1 MKKKYFKYLLLF
13 LSLILFLFIL
23 HIYSKNVK
31 NNNSKL
37 IEERNIDQKKQNNL
51 IKNLKYDVKFEDDT
65 SYSITAI
72 ESEITYIDNN
82 EIVLMNKVN
91 GFFEDKNK
99 SVLKISSEKAIFNNS
114 NYNTFFENNVKIE
127 YLGNVIKSDKL
138 NLNFKENLVV
148 IMDKIIYEGLQSLGK
163 ADKIEI
169 DLITKNIEISMNNQ
183 KNKIEITSKN

>member
-31 NNNSKL
+31 NNDSKL
-37 IEERNIDQKKQNNL
+37 IEEKNIDQKKQNNL

-65 SYSITAI
+65 RYSITAI